1 MPSANPGTD
10 PNTNP
15 ELNQTTELDPNYD
28 PDLDDDLQPDLE
40 ADGDQG
46 TEVQGTDIQGTAYQ
60 EAEEQDVPA
69 IKNTRGFGN
78 WRRRRPFAAGLFML
92 LSGIIMIVPAYLSFE
107 VSNIVIQVS
116 TISGVSTLLIGA
128 LLITS
133 ALMTWFK
140 PDTRLLTGVASL
152 ILGIVALPMSNIG
165 GFVIGTLCAVIGGA
179 LALSWTD
186 EERAPKGVRKNGK
199 GKNKGKKRKVDEQAA

>member
-40 ADGDQG
+40 PDLETDADQG
-46 TEVQGTDIQGTAYQ
+46 AAYN
-60 EAEEQDVPA
+60 ESEEQDVPA
-69 IKNTRGFGN
+69 FKNTRGFGN

-165 GFVIGTLCAVIGGA
+165 GLVLGTLCAVIGGA

-186 EERAPKGVRKNGK
+186 QERAPKGVKKK
-199 GKNKGKKRKVDEQAA
+199 GKNKGRKRKVDEQAA

>member
-40 ADGDQG
+40 TDADQG
-46 TEVQGTDIQGTAYQ
+46 AAYN
-60 EAEEQDVPA
+60 ESEEQDVPA
-69 IKNTRGFGN
+69 FKNTRGFGN

-165 GFVIGTLCAVIGGA
+165 GFVLGTLCAVIGGA

-186 EERAPKGVRKNGK
+186 QERAPKGVKKK
-199 GKNKGKKRKVDEQAA
+199 GKNKGRKRKVDEQAA

>member
-1 MPSANPGTD
+1 MPSANPGT
-10 PNTNP
+10 
-15 ELNQTTELDPNYD
+15 DPNYD
-28 PDLDDDLQPDLE
+28 PDLDDDLQADLE
-40 ADGDQG
+40 ADADQG
-46 TEVQGTDIQGTAYQ
+46 A
-60 EAEEQDVPA
+60 EAQDVPA

-78 WRRRRPFAAGLFML
+78 WRRQRPFAAGLFML

-133 ALMTWFK
+133 ALMTWLK

-165 GFVIGTLCAVIGGA
+165 GFVLGTLCAVIGGA

-186 EERAPKGVRKNGK
+186 EERAPKGVKK
-199 GKNKGKKRKVDEQAA
+199 KGKKRKVDEQAA

>member
-10 PNTNP
+10 PSTNP
-15 ELNQTTELDPNYD
+15 ELNPTSELDPNYD
-28 PDLDDDLQPDLE
+28 PDLDDDLQSDLGPDLE
-40 ADGDQG
+40 KDADQG
-46 TEVQGTDIQGTAYQ
+46 AAYS
-60 EAEEQDVPA
+60 ESEEQDVPA
-69 IKNTRGFGN
+69 YKNTRGFGN

-165 GFVIGTLCAVIGGA
+165 GFVIGTLCAVIGGS

-186 EERAPKGVRKNGK
+186 EERAPKGVKKKGK

>member
-1 MPSANPGTD
+1 MPSANSGTD

-15 ELNQTTELDPNYD
+15 ELDPNYD
-28 PDLDDDLQPDLE
+28 PDLDDDLQSDLE
-40 ADGDQG
+40 ADANQS
-46 TEVQGTDIQGTAYQ
+46 TEIQGPAYQ
-60 EAEEQDVPA
+60 EVEEQDVPA

-165 GFVIGTLCAVIGGA
+165 GFVLGTLCAVIGGA

-186 EERAPKGVRKNGK
+186 EERAPKGVKKNGK

>member
-28 PDLDDDLQPDLE
+28 PDLDDDLQPDLQPDLE
-40 ADGDQG
+40 TDADQG
-46 TEVQGTDIQGTAYQ
+46 AAYN
-60 EAEEQDVPA
+60 ESEEQDVPA
-69 IKNTRGFGN
+69 FKNTRGFGN

-165 GFVIGTLCAVIGGA
+165 GFVLGTLCAVIGGA

-186 EERAPKGVRKNGK
+186 QERAPKGVKKK
-199 GKNKGKKRKVDEQAA
+199 GKNKGRKRKVDEQAA

>member
-1 MPSANPGTD
+1 MPSANSGTD

-15 ELNQTTELDPNYD
+15 ELDPNYD
-28 PDLDDDLQPDLE
+28 PDLDDDLQSDLE
-40 ADGDQG
+40 ADADQG
-46 TEVQGTDIQGTAYQ
+46 A
-60 EAEEQDVPA
+60 EAQDVPA

-78 WRRRRPFAAGLFML
+78 WRRQRPFAAGLFML

-165 GFVIGTLCAVIGGA
+165 GFVLGTLCAVIGGA

-186 EERAPKGVRKNGK
+186 EERAPKGVKKNGK

>member
-28 PDLDDDLQPDLE
+28 PDLDDDVQSDLE
-40 ADGDQG
+40 ADADQG
-46 TEVQGTDIQGTAYQ
+46 TEVQGTEIQGTAYQ
-60 EAEEQDVPA
+60 ETEEQDVPA

>member
-1 MPSANPGTD
+1 MPSANPGT
-10 PNTNP
+10 
-15 ELNQTTELDPNYD
+15 DPNYD
-28 PDLDDDLQPDLE
+28 PDLDDDLQADLE
-40 ADGDQG
+40 ADADQG
-46 TEVQGTDIQGTAYQ
+46 A
-60 EAEEQDVPA
+60 EAQDVPA

-78 WRRRRPFAAGLFML
+78 WRRQRPFAAGLFML
-92 LSGIIMIVPAYLSFE
+92 LSGIIMIVPAYPSFE

-165 GFVIGTLCAVIGGA
+165 GFVLGTLCAVIGGA

-186 EERAPKGVRKNGK
+186 EERAPKGVKKNGK

>member
-10 PNTNP
+10 PSTNP
-15 ELNQTTELDPNYD
+15 ELNPTSELDPNYD
-28 PDLDDDLQPDLE
+28 PDLDDDLQSDLGPDLE
-40 ADGDQG
+40 KDADQG
-46 TEVQGTDIQGTAYQ
+46 AAYS
-60 EAEEQDVPA
+60 ESEEQDVPA
-69 IKNTRGFGN
+69 YKNTRGFGN

-165 GFVIGTLCAVIGGA
+165 GFVIGTLCAVIGGS

-186 EERAPKGVRKNGK
+186 EERAPKGVKKK

>member
-1 MPSANPGTD
+1 MPSANSGTD

-40 ADGDQG
+40 TDADQG
-46 TEVQGTDIQGTAYQ
+46 AVYNES
-60 EAEEQDVPA
+60 EEQDVPA
-69 IKNTRGFGN
+69 FKNTRGFGN

-165 GFVIGTLCAVIGGA
+165 GFVLGTLCAVIGGA

-186 EERAPKGVRKNGK
+186 QERAPKGVKKK
-199 GKNKGKKRKVDEQAA
+199 GKNKGRKRKVDEQAA

>member
-1 MPSANPGTD
+1 MPSANSGTD

-40 ADGDQG
+40 TDADQG
-46 TEVQGTDIQGTAYQ
+46 AVYNES
-60 EAEEQDVPA
+60 EEQDVPA
-69 IKNTRGFGN
+69 FKNTRGFGN

-165 GFVIGTLCAVIGGA
+165 GFVLGTLCAVIGGA

-186 EERAPKGVRKNGK
+186 EERSPKGVRKNGK
-199 GKNKGKKRKVDEQAA
+199 GKNESKKRKVDEQAA

>member
-28 PDLDDDLQPDLE
+28 PDLDDDLQSDRETDLQPDLE
-40 ADGDQG
+40 ADLEADQG
-46 TEVQGTDIQGTAYQ
+46 
-60 EAEEQDVPA
+60 AEEQGVPA
-69 IKNTRGFGN
+69 MKNTRGFGN

-152 ILGIVALPMSNIG
+152 ILGIVALP
-165 GFVIGTLCAVIGGA
+165 
-179 LALSWTD
+179 LSLIHI
-186 EERAPKGVRKNGK
+186 
-199 GKNKGKKRKVDEQAA
+199 

>member
-1 MPSANPGTD
+1 MPSANSGTD
-10 PNTNP
+10 PNTTP
-15 ELNQTTELDPNYD
+15 ELDPNYD
-28 PDLDDDLQPDLE
+28 PDLDDDLQSDLE
-40 ADGDQG
+40 ADANQG
-46 TEVQGTDIQGTAYQ
+46 TEIQGTAYQ
-60 EAEEQDVPA
+60 EVEEQDVPA

-165 GFVIGTLCAVIGGA
+165 GFVLGTLCAVIGGA

>member
-40 ADGDQG
+40 TDADQG
-46 TEVQGTDIQGTAYQ
+46 AAYN
-60 EAEEQDVPA
+60 ESEEQDVPA
-69 IKNTRGFGN
+69 FKNTRGFGN

-165 GFVIGTLCAVIGGA
+165 GFVLGTLCAVIGGA
-179 LALSWTD
+179 LALSWTNQ
-186 EERAPKGVRKNGK
+186 ERAPKGVKKK
-199 GKNKGKKRKVDEQAA
+199 GKNKGRKRKVDEQAA

>member
-28 PDLDDDLQPDLE
+28 PDLDDDLQSDRETDLQPDLE
-40 ADGDQG
+40 ADLEADQG
-46 TEVQGTDIQGTAYQ
+46 
-60 EAEEQDVPA
+60 AEEQGVPA
-69 IKNTRGFGN
+69 MKNTRGFGN

-165 GFVIGTLCAVIGGA
+165 GFVLGTLCAVIGGA

>member
-10 PNTNP
+10 PSTNP
-15 ELNQTTELDPNYD
+15 ELNQTSELDPNYD
-28 PDLDDDLQPDLE
+28 PDLDDDLQPGLQPDLE
-40 ADGDQG
+40 KDADQG
-46 TEVQGTDIQGTAYQ
+46 AAYN
-60 EAEEQDVPA
+60 ESEEQDVPA
-69 IKNTRGFGN
+69 YKNTRGFGN

-165 GFVIGTLCAVIGGA
+165 GFVIGTLCAVIGGS

-186 EERAPKGVRKNGK
+186 EEKAPKGVKKK

>member
-1 MPSANPGTD
+1 
-10 PNTNP
+10 
-15 ELNQTTELDPNYD
+15 
-28 PDLDDDLQPDLE
+28 
-40 ADGDQG
+40 
-46 TEVQGTDIQGTAYQ
+46 
-60 EAEEQDVPA
+60 
-69 IKNTRGFGN
+69 
-78 WRRRRPFAAGLFML
+78 ML

-165 GFVIGTLCAVIGGA
+165 GFVLGTLCAVIGGA

-186 EERAPKGVRKNGK
+186 EERAPKGVKK
-199 GKNKGKKRKVDEQAA
+199 KGKKRKVDEQAA

>member
-28 PDLDDDLQPDLE
+28 PDLDDDLQPDLGSAPE
-40 ADGDQG
+40 AGS
-46 TEVQGTDIQGTAYQ
+46 ESAPETDAN
-60 EAEEQDVPA
+60 QDVPA
-69 IKNTRGFGN
+69 YKNTRGFGN

-165 GFVIGTLCAVIGGA
+165 GFVLGTLCAVIGGA

-186 EERAPKGVRKNGK
+186 EERAPKGVKKK

>member
-1 MPSANPGTD
+1 MPSANSGT
-10 PNTNP
+10 
-15 ELNQTTELDPNYD
+15 DPNYD
-28 PDLDDDLQPDLE
+28 PDLDDDLQSDLE
-40 ADGDQG
+40 ADANQG
-46 TEVQGTDIQGTAYQ
+46 TEIQGTAYQ
-60 EAEEQDVPA
+60 EVEEQDVPA

-78 WRRRRPFAAGLFML
+78 WRRQRPFAAGLFML

-165 GFVIGTLCAVIGGA
+165 GFVLGTLCAVIGGA

-186 EERAPKGVRKNGK
+186 EERAPKGVKK
-199 GKNKGKKRKVDEQAA
+199 KGKKRKVDEQAA

>member
-15 ELNQTTELDPNYD
+15 ELNQTSELDPNYD
-28 PDLDDDLQPDLE
+28 PDLDDGLQPGLQPDLE
-40 ADGDQG
+40 TDADQG
-46 TEVQGTDIQGTAYQ
+46 AAYN
-60 EAEEQDVPA
+60 ESEEQNVPA
-69 IKNTRGFGN
+69 FKNTRGFGN

-186 EERAPKGVRKNGK
+186 EEKAPKGVKK
-199 GKNKGKKRKVDEQAA
+199 KGKKRRGDEQAA

>member
-40 ADGDQG
+40 TDADQG
-46 TEVQGTDIQGTAYQ
+46 AVYNES
-60 EAEEQDVPA
+60 EEQDVPA
-69 IKNTRGFGN
+69 FKNTRGFGN

-165 GFVIGTLCAVIGGA
+165 GFVLGTLCAVIGGA

-186 EERAPKGVRKNGK
+186 QERAPKGVKKK
-199 GKNKGKKRKVDEQAA
+199 GKNKGRKRKVDEQAA

>member
-10 PNTNP
+10 PSTNP
-15 ELNQTTELDPNYD
+15 ELNQTSELDPNYD
-28 PDLDDDLQPDLE
+28 PDLDDDLQPGLQPDLE
-40 ADGDQG
+40 KDADQG
-46 TEVQGTDIQGTAYQ
+46 AAYS
-60 EAEEQDVPA
+60 ESEEQDVPA
-69 IKNTRGFGN
+69 YKNTRGFGN

-165 GFVIGTLCAVIGGA
+165 GFVIGTLCAVIGGS

-186 EERAPKGVRKNGK
+186 EEKAPKGVKKK

>member
-28 PDLDDDLQPDLE
+28 PDLDDNLQSDLG
-40 ADGDQG
+40 ADADQG
-46 TEVQGTDIQGTAYQ
+46 TEVQGAAYNESEGQ
-60 EAEEQDVPA
+60 NVPA
-69 IKNTRGFGN
+69 FKNTRGFGN

-165 GFVIGTLCAVIGGA
+165 GFVLGTLCAVIGGA

>member
-40 ADGDQG
+40 TDADQG
-46 TEVQGTDIQGTAYQ
+46 AAYN
-60 EAEEQDVPA
+60 ESEEQDVPA
-69 IKNTRGFGN
+69 FENTRGFGN

-165 GFVIGTLCAVIGGA
+165 GFVLGTLCAVIGGA

-186 EERAPKGVRKNGK
+186 QERAPKGVKKK
-199 GKNKGKKRKVDEQAA
+199 GKNKGRKRKVDEQAA

>member
-15 ELNQTTELDPNYD
+15 ELNQATELDPNYD
-28 PDLDDDLQPDLE
+28 PDLDDDLQPDLQPDLE
-40 ADGDQG
+40 TDADQG
-46 TEVQGTDIQGTAYQ
+46 AAYD
-60 EAEEQDVPA
+60 ESEEQDVPA
-69 IKNTRGFGN
+69 FKNTRGFGN

-165 GFVIGTLCAVIGGA
+165 GFVLGTLCAVIGGA

-186 EERAPKGVRKNGK
+186 QERAPKGVKKK
-199 GKNKGKKRKVDEQAA
+199 GKNKGRKRKVDEQAA

>member
-1 MPSANPGTD
+1 MPSANSS
-10 PNTNP
+10 TNP
-15 ELNQTTELDPNYD
+15 ELDPTTELDPNYD
-28 PDLDDDLQPDLE
+28 PDLDADLD
-40 ADGDQG
+40 ADSAPN
-46 TEVQGTDIQGTAYQ
+46 TAVAQ
-60 EAEEQDVPA
+60 DAEEHQVPA
-69 IKNTRGFGN
+69 VKSTRGFTR
-78 WRRRRPFAAGLFML
+78 WRRSRPFAAGLFML

-107 VSNIVIQVS
+107 VSNIIIQVS

-133 ALMTWFK
+133 GLMTWFK
-140 PDTRLLTGVASL
+140 PDARLLTGVAAL

-186 EERAPKGVRKNGK
+186 EEKAPKGV
-199 GKNKGKKRKVDEQAA
+199 KKRKVDEQAA

>member
-28 PDLDDDLQPDLE
+28 PDLDDDLQSDRETDLQPDLE
-40 ADGDQG
+40 ADLEADQG
-46 TEVQGTDIQGTAYQ
+46 
-60 EAEEQDVPA
+60 AEEQGVPA
-69 IKNTRGFGN
+69 MKNTRGFGN

-165 GFVIGTLCAVIGGA
+165 GFVLGTLCAVIGGS

-186 EERAPKGVRKNGK
+186 EERAPKGVKK
-199 GKNKGKKRKVDEQAA
+199 KGKKRKVDEQAA

>member
-10 PNTNP
+10 PSTNP
-15 ELNQTTELDPNYD
+15 ELNPTSELDPNYD
-28 PDLDDDLQPDLE
+28 PDLDDDLQSNLGPDRGPAPE
-40 ADGDQG
+40 AGS
-46 TEVQGTDIQGTAYQ
+46 ESAPETDAN
-60 EAEEQDVPA
+60 QDVPA
-69 IKNTRGFGN
+69 YKNTRGFGN

-165 GFVIGTLCAVIGGA
+165 GFVIGTLCAVIGGS

-186 EERAPKGVRKNGK
+186 EEKAPKGVKKK

>member
-1 MPSANPGTD
+1 MPSANPS
-10 PNTNP
+10 
-15 ELNQTTELDPNYD
+15 
-28 PDLDDDLQPDLE
+28 
-40 ADGDQG
+40 
-46 TEVQGTDIQGTAYQ
+46 
-60 EAEEQDVPA
+60 
-69 IKNTRGFGN
+69 GFGH
-78 WRRRRPFAAGLFML
+78 WRRNRPFGAGLFML

-133 ALMTWFK
+133 GPMTWFK

-165 GFVIGTLCAVIGGA
+165 GFVLGTLCAVIGGA
-179 LALSWTD
+179 LALSWT
-186 EERAPKGVRKNGK
+186 EEEKPPKGV
-199 GKNKGKKRKVDEQAA
+199 KKRKVDEQAA

>member
-28 PDLDDDLQPDLE
+28 PDLDDDLQPDLGSAPE
-40 ADGDQG
+40 AGS
-46 TEVQGTDIQGTAYQ
+46 ESAPETDAD
-60 EAEEQDVPA
+60 QDVPA
-69 IKNTRGFGN
+69 YKNTRGFGN
-78 WRRRRPFAAGLFML
+78 WRRRRPFAAGLFVL

-186 EERAPKGVRKNGK
+186 EEKAPKGVKK
-199 GKNKGKKRKVDEQAA
+199 KGKKRKVDEQAA

>member
-15 ELNQTTELDPNYD
+15 ELNQTSELDPNYD
-28 PDLDDDLQPDLE
+28 PDLDDDLQSDLG
-40 ADGDQG
+40 ADADQG
-46 TEVQGTDIQGTAYQ
+46 TEVQGAAYNG
-60 EAEEQDVPA
+60 AEEQDVPA
-69 IKNTRGFGN
+69 YKNTRGFGN

-186 EERAPKGVRKNGK
+186 EEKAPKGVKK
-199 GKNKGKKRKVDEQAA
+199 KGKKRRGDEQAA